1 MNFDLVIAIII
12 FIITFYFIITEKI
25 PRSSSAIIGGAAVVF
40 FKVIDEHEAFRA
52 IGGNI
57 EILILLMGLM
67 IIVNIM
73 AETGIFQWSAI
84 KIAQLAKGDPIKIM
98 IFLGIVSAFASA
110 LLDNVTT
117 ILLIFPI
124 SILIAEQLK
133 IDSLPFLF
141 TEIFSVNIGGAATLI
156 GDPPN
161 LIIGTKSG
169 LGFNDF
175 LLNMGPIVII
185 NMIFFLTL
193 MVIIFHKKLKVS
205 RMRKIKI
212 MEMDASR
219 IIKDKVLLKKSI
231 IVFILVMFGFI
242 SNVIT
247 NIGLALI
254 SISGAT
260 ILILITKKDPDE
272 IYKKIEWSTL
282 FFFAGLFILVDGLA
296 ATGLISDIG
305 DFIIYITNGDSKLT
319 VILTVISSTIF
330 APIIGVVPYTISF
343 TKIIGEL
350 IPQMG
355 ENTAPLWWALS
366 MGVCFG
372 GNMTLIGAAAN
383 IVGANIAK
391 KAGKDIGFFLFF
403 KFGLVITLQSL
414 ILSIIY
420 LLVRYF

>member
-1 MNFDLVIAIII
+1 MNFDLVVAIIV
-12 FIITFYFIITEKI
+12 FLITFYFIITEKI

-40 FKVIDEHEAFRA
+40 FKVIDEHEALHA
-52 IGGNI
+52 ISSNI

-73 AETGIFQWSAI
+73 AETGIFQWTAI
-84 KIAQLAKGDPIKIM
+84 KIAQLAKGDPVKIM
-98 IFLGIVSAFASA
+98 IFLGIISALASA

-124 SILIAEQLK
+124 SILIAEQLE
-133 IDSLPFLF
+133 IDSVPFLL
-141 TEIFSVNIGGAATLI
+141 TEVFSVNIGGAATLI

-161 LIIGTKSG
+161 LIIGAKSG

-175 LLNMGPIVII
+175 LINMGPIVII
-185 NMIFFLTL
+185 NMIFFLAI
-193 MVIIFHKKLKVS
+193 MVFFFHKKLKVS
-205 RMRKIKI
+205 RLRKAKI

-219 IIKDKVLLKKSI
+219 IIKDKILLKKSI
-231 IVFILVMFGFI
+231 VVFILVMFGFI
-242 SNVIT
+242 SNVVT
-247 NIGLALI
+247 GIGLAVI
-254 SISGAT
+254 SITGAT
-260 ILILITKKDPDE
+260 VLILITKKDPDE
-272 IYKKIEWSTL
+272 IYQKIEWSTL

-305 DFIIYITNGDSKLT
+305 DFILYITKGDSRLT
-319 VILTVISSTIF
+319 VILTVLSSTIF

-372 GNMTLIGAAAN
+372 GNMTLVGAAAN
-383 IVGANIAK
+383 IVGTNIAK
-391 KAGKDIGFFLFF
+391 KAGKDIGFFHFF
-403 KFGLVITLQSL
+403 KFGIVITLQSL
-414 ILSIIY
+414 ILSIVY

>member
-1 MNFDLVIAIII
+1 MNSDLVIAIIV

-40 FKVIDEHEAFRA
+40 FKVIDEHEALHA
-52 IGGNI
+52 ISSNI

-73 AETGIFQWSAI
+73 AETGIFQWTAI

-98 IFLGIVSAFASA
+98 IFLGMVSALASA

-133 IDSLPFLF
+133 IDSLPFLL
-141 TEIFSVNIGGAATLI
+141 TEVFSVNIGGAATLI

-175 LLNMGPIVII
+175 LINMGPIVII
-185 NMIFFLTL
+185 NMIFFLAI
-193 MVIIFHKKLKVS
+193 MVIFYHKKLHVS
-205 RMRKIKI
+205 RVRKAKI

-231 IVFILVMFGFI
+231 IVFILVMSGFI

-247 NIGLALI
+247 DIGLAVI

-305 DFIIYITNGDSKLT
+305 DFIFNVTNGDAKLT

-391 KAGKDIGFFLFF
+391 KAGKDIGFFHFF
-403 KFGLVITLQSL
+403 KFGAVITLQSL

>member
-1 MNFDLVIAIII
+1 MNFDLIIAIIV
-12 FIITFYFIITEKI
+12 FLITFYFIITEKI

-40 FKVIDEHEAFRA
+40 FKVIDEHEALHA
-52 IGGNI
+52 ISSNI

-73 AETGIFQWSAI
+73 AETGIFQWTAI

-98 IFLGIVSAFASA
+98 IFLGIISALASA

-124 SILIAEQLK
+124 SILIAEQLE
-133 IDSLPFLF
+133 IDSMPFLL
-141 TEIFSVNIGGAATLI
+141 TEVFAVNIGGAATLI

-161 LIIGTKSG
+161 LIIGAKSG

-175 LLNMGPIVII
+175 LMNMGPIVII
-185 NMIFFLTL
+185 NMIFFLAI
-193 MVIIFHKKLKVS
+193 MVFFFHKKLKVS
-205 RMRKIKI
+205 RHRKAKI
-212 MEMDASR
+212 MEMDESR
-219 IIKDKVLLKKSI
+219 IIKDKILLKKSI
-231 IVFILVMFGFI
+231 IVFILVMFGFV
-242 SNVIT
+242 SNVVT
-247 NIGLALI
+247 GIGLAVI
-254 SISGAT
+254 SITGAT
-260 ILILITKKDPDE
+260 ILILITKKDPEE
-272 IYKKIEWSTL
+272 IYKHIEWSTL

-305 DFIIYITNGDSKLT
+305 DFILYITNGDSKLT

-355 ENTAPLWWALS
+355 EDTAPLWWALS

-383 IVGANIAK
+383 IVGSNIAK
-391 KAGKDIGFFLFF
+391 KAGKDIGFFHFF
-403 KFGLVITLQSL
+403 KFGIVVTLQSL
-414 ILSIIY
+414 ILSIVY
-420 LLVRYF
+420 LLIRYF

>member
-1 MNFDLVIAIII
+1 MNFDLIIALII
-12 FIITFYFIITEKI
+12 FIITFYFIITEKV
-25 PRSSSAIIGGAAVVF
+25 PRSSAAIAGGAAVVF
-40 FKVIDEHEAFRA
+40 FKVIDEHEALHA
-52 IGGNI
+52 ISSNM

-67 IIVNIM
+67 IIVSIM
-73 AETGIFQWSAI
+73 AETGVFQWTAI
-84 KIAQLAKGDPIKIM
+84 KIAQLAKGDPVKIM
-98 IFLGIVSAFASA
+98 IFLGIVSAIASA

-124 SILIAEQLK
+124 SILIAEQLQ

-161 LIIGTKSG
+161 LIIGAKSG

-175 LLNMGPIVII
+175 LINMGPIVVI
-185 NMIFFLTL
+185 NMIFFLVV
-193 MVIIFHKKLKVS
+193 MVIFFRKELKIS
-205 RMRKIKI
+205 RLRKIKI

-231 IVFILVMFGFI
+231 GVFTIVMVGFI
-242 SNVIT
+242 TNVIT
-247 NIGLALI
+247 GIGLAVI

-260 ILILITKKDPDE
+260 LLILLTKKDPEE
-272 IYKKIEWSTL
+272 IYKHIEWSTL

-296 ATGLISDIG
+296 ATGLIRDIG
-305 DFIIYITNGDSKLT
+305 DFILNVTHGDPKSA
-319 VILTVISSTIF
+319 VILTVISSTVV
-330 APIIGVVPYTISF
+330 APMIGVVPYTISF

-355 ENTAPLWWALS
+355 QNAASLWWALS

-383 IVGANIAK
+383 IVGATIAR
-391 KAGKDIGFFLFF
+391 KAGKEIGFFHFF
-403 KFGLVITLQSL
+403 KFGIIVTFQSL
-414 ILSIIY
+414 ILSITY
-420 LLVRYF
+420 LLIRYF

>member
-1 MNFDLVIAIII
+1 MNSNVVITLIV
-12 FIITFYFIITEKI
+12 FITTFYFIITEKI
-25 PRSSSAIIGGAAVVF
+25 PRSSAAIAGGAAVVF
-40 FKVIDEHEAFRA
+40 LKVIDEHEALHA
-52 IGGNI
+52 ISSNM

-73 AETGIFQWSAI
+73 AETGIFEWVAI

-98 IFLGIVSAFASA
+98 IFLGIVSALASA
-110 LLDNVTT
+110 FLDNVTT

-124 SILIAEQLK
+124 SIFIAEQLK
-133 IDSLPFLF
+133 IDFMPFFF

-169 LGFNDF
+169 LGFNAF

-185 NMIFFLTL
+185 NMIFFLAL
-193 MVIIFHKKLKVS
+193 MVFFFHKKLNVS
-205 RMRKIKI
+205 KMKRAKI

-231 IVFILVMFGFI
+231 IVFILVIVGFL
-242 SNVIT
+242 SNIIT
-247 NIGLALI
+247 NIGLAVI

-260 ILILITKKDPDE
+260 LLILITKKDPEE

-305 DFIIYITNGDSKLT
+305 DFILYITNGDSKST

-343 TKIIGEL
+343 TKVIGEL

-355 ENTAPLWWALS
+355 KDVAPLWWALS

-372 GNMTLIGAAAN
+372 GNMTLVGAAAN
-383 IVGANIAK
+383 IVGTHIAN
-391 KAGKDIGFFLFF
+391 KAGKKIGFFYFF
-403 KFGLVITLQSL
+403 KFGIIITFQSL

>member
-1 MNFDLVIAIII
+1 MNFNLIITLI
-12 FIITFYFIITEKI
+12 VFIITFYFIITEKI
-25 PRSSSAIIGGAAVVF
+25 PRSSAAIAGGAAVVF
-40 FKVIDEHEAFRA
+40 LRIIDEHEALHA
-52 IGGNI
+52 ISSNL

-67 IIVNIM
+67 VIVNIM
-73 AETGIFQWSAI
+73 AETGIFQWVAI
-84 KIAQLAKGDPIKIM
+84 KIAQFAKGDPVKIM
-98 IFLGIVSAFASA
+98 IFLGIVSAISSA

-124 SILIAEQLK
+124 SILIAEQLE
-133 IDSLPFLF
+133 IDSIPFIF

-161 LIIGTKSG
+161 LIIGAKSG

-175 LLNMGPIVII
+175 LINMGPIVII
-185 NMIFFLTL
+185 NMIFFLAL
-193 MVIIFHKKLKVS
+193 MLFFFRKKLYVP
-205 RMRKIKI
+205 RMRRAKI
-212 MEMDASR
+212 MEMDSSR

-231 IVFILVMFGFI
+231 IVFTIVMIGFL
-242 SNVIT
+242 SNVVT
-247 NIGLALI
+247 NIGLAVI

-260 ILILITKKDPDE
+260 LLIIIAKEDTEE

-296 ATGLISDIG
+296 ATGLIKDIG
-305 DFIIYITNGDSKLT
+305 DFILYITKGNSKST
-319 VILTVISSTIF
+319 VILTIISSTFI

-343 TKIIGEL
+343 TKVIGEL

-355 ENTAPLWWALS
+355 EDVAPLWWALS

-372 GNMTLIGAAAN
+372 GNMTLVGAAAN

-391 KAGKDIGFFLFF
+391 KAGKDIGFFQFF
-403 KFGLVITLQSL
+403 KFGIIITFQSL

>member
-1 MNFDLVIAIII
+1 MNLDLVIALIV

-25 PRSSSAIIGGAAVVF
+25 PRSSAAIIGGAAVVF
-40 FKVIDEHEAFRA
+40 FRVIDEHEALHA
-52 IGGNI
+52 ISSNI

-67 IIVNIM
+67 IIVSIM
-73 AETGIFQWSAI
+73 AETGIFQWVAI

-98 IFLGIVSAFASA
+98 IFLGIVSAIASA

-124 SILIAEQLK
+124 SILIAEELK

-161 LIIGTKSG
+161 LIIGAKSG

-193 MVIIFHKKLKVS
+193 MVIFFHKKLKVS
-205 RMRKIKI
+205 RLRKAKI

-231 IVFILVMFGFI
+231 IVFILVMLGFV

-247 NIGLALI
+247 DIGLAVI

-260 ILILITKKDPDE
+260 LLILLTKKDPDE

-305 DFIIYITNGDSKLT
+305 DFILNVTDGDAKLT

-330 APIIGVVPYTISF
+330 SPIIGVVPYTISF

-355 ENTAPLWWALS
+355 ENIAPLWWALS

-383 IVGANIAK
+383 IVGASIAK
-391 KAGKDIGFFLFF
+391 KAGKDIGFFHFF
-403 KFGLVITLQSL
+403 KFGIIITFQSL
-414 ILSIIY
+414 VLSIIY

>member
-1 MNFDLVIAIII
+1 MNFNLIITLI
-12 FIITFYFIITEKI
+12 VFIITFYFIITEKI
-25 PRSSSAIIGGAAVVF
+25 PRSSAAIAGGAAVVF
-40 FKVIDEHEAFRA
+40 LRIIDEHEALHA
-52 IGGNI
+52 ISSNL

-67 IIVNIM
+67 VIVNIM
-73 AETGIFQWSAI
+73 AETGIFQWVAI
-84 KIAQLAKGDPIKIM
+84 KIAQFAKGDPVKIM
-98 IFLGIVSAFASA
+98 IFLGIVSAISSA

-124 SILIAEQLK
+124 SILIAEQLE
-133 IDSLPFLF
+133 IDSIPFIF

-161 LIIGTKSG
+161 LIIGAKSG

-175 LLNMGPIVII
+175 LINMGPIVII
-185 NMIFFLTL
+185 NMIFFLAL
-193 MVIIFHKKLKVS
+193 MLFFFRKKLYVP
-205 RMRKIKI
+205 RMRRAKI
-212 MEMDASR
+212 MEMDSSR

-231 IVFILVMFGFI
+231 IVFTLVMIGFL
-242 SNVIT
+242 SNVVT
-247 NIGLALI
+247 NIGLAVI

-260 ILILITKKDPDE
+260 LLIIIAKEDTEE

-296 ATGLISDIG
+296 ATGLIKDIG
-305 DFIIYITNGDSKLT
+305 DFILYITKGNSKST
-319 VILTVISSTIF
+319 VILTIISSTFI

-343 TKIIGEL
+343 TKVIGEL

-355 ENTAPLWWALS
+355 EDVAPLWWALS

-372 GNMTLIGAAAN
+372 GNMTLVGAAAN

-391 KAGKDIGFFLFF
+391 KAGKDIGFFQFF
-403 KFGLVITLQSL
+403 KFGIIITFQSL

>member
-1 MNFDLVIAIII
+1 MNLDLVIAIIV

-25 PRSSSAIIGGAAVVF
+25 PRSSSAIIGGAGVVF
-40 FKVIDEHEAFRA
+40 FKVIDEHEALHA
-52 IGGNI
+52 ISSNI

-73 AETGIFQWSAI
+73 AETGIFQWTAI

-98 IFLGIVSAFASA
+98 IFLGIVSALASA

-133 IDSLPFLF
+133 IDSLPFLL
-141 TEIFSVNIGGAATLI
+141 TEVFSVNIGGAATLI

-175 LLNMGPIVII
+175 LLNMGPIVLI
-185 NMIFFLTL
+185 NMIFFLSL
-193 MVIIFHKKLKVS
+193 MVVFFHKKLDVS
-205 RMRKIKI
+205 RMRKVKI

-219 IIKDKVLLKKSI
+219 IIKDKILLKKSI
-231 IVFILVMFGFI
+231 VIFITVMSGFI
-242 SNVIT
+242 SNVVT
-247 NIGLALI
+247 DIGLAVI

-305 DFIIYITNGDSKLT
+305 DFILYITNGNSKLT

-391 KAGKDIGFFLFF
+391 KAGKDIGFFHFF
-403 KFGLVITLQSL
+403 KFGVVITLQSL